1 MSRRFVITRIT
12 MNGNHPLIC
21 AVFEDHRMLEVQ
33 CIAEDAPPQ
42 ILNNI
47 YVGRVSQVVKNIGAA
62 FVEVEKGRKC
72 FLPLS
77 DLKQPVFIKR
87 ISDKQPLSQGDELL
101 VQIVREAVKT
111 KDPQVTTNLSLAGI
125 YSVVTS
131 SDKQLGISGKLDAD
145 KRAVLRALVKPVH
158 NEQVGVIVRTNAAD
172 LSPDDADIITSEI
185 QSLQDQMETILS
197 QAPYRTIYSMVYEAP
212 PEYIR
217 ILQNQPQKL
226 LDEVVTDQA
235 DIYQE
240 LIAFADA
247 HPTMRLSEK
256 LHFYE
261 DKQLDLHKL
270 YSIEIQM
277 ERALSKK
284 IWLKSGANLL
294 IEPTEAMTVIDVNS
308 SKNVKKKLPA
318 EQHLQVNL
326 EAAAEIA
333 SQLRLRNISG
343 IIIIDFI
350 DMSSSEDKE
359 QLLAAMRSFVKT
371 DPVKTEVIDLT
382 RLGLMELT
390 RKKTRRPL
398 SEQMNISGECE
409 KKAKK
414 PEKSLKSG

>member
-1 MSRRFVITRIT
+1 MSRRFVITRIGIKGK
-12 MNGNHPLIC
+12 MPLVC
-21 AVFEDHRMLEVQ
+21 AIFEDHRMLEVQ
-33 CIAEDAPPQ
+33 CIPEDAPPQ

-62 FVEVEKGRKC
+62 FVEIEKGRKC

-77 DLKQPVFIKR
+77 DLKEPVYVKR
-87 ISDKQPLSQGDELL
+87 MSEKQPLSQGDELL

-111 KDPQVTTNLSLAGI
+111 KDPQVSTNLSLAGI

-131 SDKQLGISGKLDAD
+131 GTHQLGVSAKLDPVRREA
-145 KRAVLRALVKPVH
+145 LRKLAESVYD
-158 NEQVGVIVRTNAAD
+158 ERFGVIVRTNAAD
-172 LSPDDADIITSEI
+172 LEGDDADILTFEI
-185 QSLQDQMETILS
+185 QSLQEQMQTIVS
-197 QAPYRTIYSMVYEAP
+197 RAPFRTIYSVLYEAP

-217 ILQNQPQKL
+217 ILQNQPL
-226 LDEVVTDQA
+226 EPLAEVVTDDA
-235 DIYQE
+235 DIYKE
-240 LIAFADA
+240 LTAFSDT
-247 HPTMRLSEK
+247 HPSMKLSEK
-256 LHFYE
+256 LRFYK

-270 YSIEIQM
+270 YSIEVQL
-277 ERALSKK
+277 ERALQKK

-308 SKNVKKKLPA
+308 SKNIKKKLPE

-333 SQLRLRNISG
+333 AQLRLRNLSG

-350 DMSSSEDKE
+350 DMASAEHKE
-359 QLLAAMRSFVKT
+359 CLLSAMQSFVKT
-371 DPVKTEVIDLT
+371 DPVKTEVVDLT

-398 SEQMNISGECE
+398 REQLGMFDTDEQ
-409 KKAKK
+409 
-414 PEKSLKSG
+414 

>member
-398 SEQMNISGECE
+398 SEQMNISGECG
-409 KKAKK
+409 KK
-414 PEKSLKSG
+414 S

>member
-1 MSRRFVITRIT
+1 MSRRFVITRIGIKGK
-12 MNGNHPLIC
+12 MPLVC
-21 AVFEDHRMLEVQ
+21 AIFEDHRMLEVQ
-33 CIAEDAPPQ
+33 CIPEDAPPQ

-62 FVEVEKGRKC
+62 FVEIEKGRKC

-77 DLKQPVFIKR
+77 DLKEPVYVKR
-87 ISDKQPLSQGDELL
+87 MSEKQPLSQGDELL

-111 KDPQVTTNLSLAGI
+111 KDPQVSTNLSLAGI

-131 SDKQLGISGKLDAD
+131 GTHQLGVSAKLDPVRREA
-145 KRAVLRALVKPVH
+145 LRKLAESVYD
-158 NEQVGVIVRTNAAD
+158 ERFGVIVRTNAAD
-172 LSPDDADIITSEI
+172 LEGDDADILTFEI
-185 QSLQDQMETILS
+185 QSLQEQMQTIVS
-197 QAPYRTIYSMVYEAP
+197 QAPFRTIYSVLYEAP

-217 ILQNQPQKL
+217 ILQNQPL
-226 LDEVVTDQA
+226 EPLAEVVTDDA
-235 DIYQE
+235 DIYKE
-240 LIAFADA
+240 LTAFSDT
-247 HPTMRLSEK
+247 HPSMKLSEK
-256 LHFYE
+256 LRFYK

-270 YSIEIQM
+270 YSIEVQL
-277 ERALSKK
+277 ERALQKK

-308 SKNVKKKLPA
+308 SKNIKKKLPE

-333 SQLRLRNISG
+333 AQLRLRNLSG

-350 DMSSSEDKE
+350 DMASAEHKE
-359 QLLAAMRSFVKT
+359 CLLSAMQSFVKT
-371 DPVKTEVIDLT
+371 DPVKTEVVDLT

-398 SEQMNISGECE
+398 REQLGMFDTDEQ
-409 KKAKK
+409 
-414 PEKSLKSG
+414 

>member
-1 MSRRFVITRIT
+1 MSRRFVITRIGIKGK
-12 MNGNHPLIC
+12 MPLVC
-21 AVFEDHRMLEVQ
+21 AIFEDHRMLEVQ
-33 CIAEDAPPQ
+33 CIPEDAPPQ

-62 FVEVEKGRKC
+62 FVEIEKGRKC

-77 DLKQPVFIKR
+77 DLKEPVYVKR
-87 ISDKQPLSQGDELL
+87 MSEKQPLSQGDELL

-111 KDPQVTTNLSLAGI
+111 KDPQVSTNLSLAGI

-131 SDKQLGISGKLDAD
+131 GTHQLGVSAKLDPVRREA
-145 KRAVLRALVKPVH
+145 LRKLAESVYD
-158 NEQVGVIVRTNAAD
+158 ERFGVIVRTNAAD
-172 LSPDDADIITSEI
+172 LEGDDADILTFEI
-185 QSLQDQMETILS
+185 QSLQEQMQTIVS
-197 QAPYRTIYSMVYEAP
+197 RAPFRTIYSVLYEAP

-217 ILQNQPQKL
+217 ILQNQPL
-226 LDEVVTDQA
+226 EPLAEVVTDDA
-235 DIYQE
+235 DIYKE
-240 LIAFADA
+240 LTAFSDT
-247 HPTMRLSEK
+247 HPSMKLSEK
-256 LHFYE
+256 LRCYK

-270 YSIEIQM
+270 YSIEVQL
-277 ERALSKK
+277 ERALQKK

-308 SKNVKKKLPA
+308 SKNIKKKLPE

-333 SQLRLRNISG
+333 AQLRLRNLSG

-350 DMSSSEDKE
+350 DMASAEHKE
-359 QLLAAMRSFVKT
+359 CLLSAMQSFVKT
-371 DPVKTEVIDLT
+371 DPVKTEVVDLT

-398 SEQMNISGECE
+398 REQLGMFDTDEQ
-409 KKAKK
+409 
-414 PEKSLKSG
+414 

>member
-1 MSRRFVITRIT
+1 MSRRFVITRIGIKGK
-12 MNGNHPLIC
+12 MPLVC
-21 AVFEDHRMLEVQ
+21 AIFEDHRMLEVQ
-33 CIAEDAPPQ
+33 CIPEDAPPQ

-62 FVEVEKGRKC
+62 FVEIEKGRKC

-77 DLKQPVFIKR
+77 DLKEPVYVKR
-87 ISDKQPLSQGDELL
+87 MSEKQPLSQGDELL

-111 KDPQVTTNLSLAGI
+111 KDPQVSTNLSLAGI

-131 SDKQLGISGKLDAD
+131 GTHQLGVSAKLDPVRREA
-145 KRAVLRALVKPVH
+145 LRKLAESVYD
-158 NEQVGVIVRTNAAD
+158 ERFGVIVRTNAAD
-172 LSPDDADIITSEI
+172 LEGDDADILTFEI
-185 QSLQDQMETILS
+185 QSLQEQMQTIVS
-197 QAPYRTIYSMVYEAP
+197 RAPFRTIYSVLYEAP

-217 ILQNQPQKL
+217 ILQNQPL
-226 LDEVVTDQA
+226 EPLAEVVTDDA
-235 DIYQE
+235 DIYKE
-240 LIAFADA
+240 LTAFSDT
-247 HPTMRLSEK
+247 HPSMKLSEK
-256 LHFYE
+256 LRFYK

-270 YSIEIQM
+270 YSIEVQLD
-277 ERALSKK
+277 RALQKK

-308 SKNVKKKLPA
+308 SKNIKKKLPE

-333 SQLRLRNISG
+333 AQLRLRNLSG

-350 DMSSSEDKE
+350 DMASAEHKE
-359 QLLAAMRSFVKT
+359 CLLSAMQSFVKT
-371 DPVKTEVIDLT
+371 DPVKTEVVDLT

-398 SEQMNISGECE
+398 REQLGMFDTDEQ
-409 KKAKK
+409 
-414 PEKSLKSG
+414 